1 MTTFGTTTHIFETGT
16 AATGMLLHLV
26 QDLPIATAE
35 QEELMVG
42 ITEIYAPLITVMA
55 LSSTAKRVHRLR
67 DKLDTVGREKYP
79 DAIVY
84 AIDRV
89 SQALL
94 KVLTE
99 ESDDNLKAI
108 KTAIRTRWPEVA
120 AQGDAMTS
128 EEIQETVAPM
138 KATAA
143 QMMAAMGIV
152 DEQTRQDE
160 TLMENLTELAVA
172 VLLAM
177 PPETFSGAYQD
188 LRETGLNMTK
198 VDEALAAE
206 VMKRRSAKMST
217 AAAPQP
223 EEPAPA
229 EGSSEKVSSDD

>member
-35 QEELMVG
+35 QEELMVD

-143 QMMAAMGIV
+143 QTMAAMGIV
-152 DEQTRQDE
+152 DEQTSQDNV
-160 TLMENLTELAVA
+160 LMENLTELAVA

-188 LRETGLNMTK
+188 LKETGINMTK

-206 VMKRRSAKMST
+206 VMKRRSA
-217 AAAPQP
+217 
-223 EEPAPA
+223 
-229 EGSSEKVSSDD
+229 EKVASDD